1 MSSRA
6 PPTGPTRRPAPPTC
20 PASTAR
26 TQGVEFVHFDHI
38 RVRAMDRT
46 LDPPEDPIAFIE
58 AAPSESMVLVF
69 KHHPTWPIS
78 SKAERLLRLYLEQL
92 A

>member
-1 MSSRA
+1 
-6 PPTGPTRRPAPPTC
+6 
-20 PASTAR
+20 
-26 TQGVEFVHFDHI
+26 
-38 RVRAMDRT
+38 MDRT

-78 SKAERLLRLYLEQL
+78 SKAERLLRLSLEQL